1 MTLPTHAIV
10 GAAAASL
17 FPQAPIVAFIAG
29 FVSHLVI
36 DAIPHWNEGRML
48 RSLRVDAN
56 DPLNADMELGKSF
69 LLDLIYLGSES
80 AIGLAVGIG
89 IFCFWLFHVS
99 PIVIL
104 LGVIGGLL
112 PDALHFVYFKTH
124 SRVLK
129 PFESFHS
136 RIQKEF
142 PNPIF
147 LGTEVL
153 LVILVVTT
161 LTVLR

>member
-17 FPQAPIVAFIAG
+17 FPQAPVAAFIAG

-48 RSLRVDAN
+48 RSLRVDPN
-56 DPLNADMELGKSF
+56 DHLNADMELGKDF
-69 LLDLIYLGSES
+69 LLDLAYLGSET
-80 AIGLAVGIG
+80 AFGLAVGIG

-99 PIVIL
+99 LLVIF

-124 SRVLK
+124 SRILK

-142 PNPIF
+142 PNPIL

-153 LVILVVTT
+153 LVFVIVGT